1 MEPSR
6 LTLAVTLGLLAI
18 PSAHSE
24 SASSFQPQLAVTYQ
38 EEVITDWGAY
48 FYSEKLDGI
57 RAYWSG
63 KHLSTR
69 HGTRIHA
76 PDWFVAA
83 LPEVPLEGELWIGR
97 NQFEQTMATVMDDVP
112 DEDAWQTVKLMVFDM
127 PASLDSF
134 EQRYQ
139 KIQHLVAALNL
150 PYLGYV
156 KHYPVDNETQ
166 LERVLKAVN
175 QAGGEGLMLRKRLGL
190 YQAGRSSN
198 VVKMKVA
205 DDAEAEVIG
214 HLPGKGKHEGRLGA
228 LVVKMPNGVQFRV
241 GTGFSDAQREDPPA
255 IGSHITYRYNG
266 FTKNGIPKF
275 ARFMRVDHSKQ

>member
-1 MEPSR
+1 
-6 LTLAVTLGLLAI
+6 
-18 PSAHSE
+18 
-24 SASSFQPQLAVTYQ
+24 
-38 EEVITDWGAY
+38 
-48 FYSEKLDGI
+48 
-57 RAYWSG
+57 
-63 KHLSTR
+63 
-69 HGTRIHA
+69 
-76 PDWFVAA
+76 
-83 LPEVPLEGELWIGR
+83 
-97 NQFEQTMATVMDDVP
+97 
-112 DEDAWQTVKLMVFDM
+112 
-127 PASLDSF
+127 
-134 EQRYQ
+134 
-139 KIQHLVAALNL
+139 
-150 PYLGYV
+150 
-156 KHYPVDNETQ
+156 
-166 LERVLKAVN
+166 
-175 QAGGEGLMLRKRLGL
+175 MLRKRLGL